1 MGTYQENNRNS
12 FYSKIEKQED
22 VVGSGKYLFSITGQP
37 KVQLSYTAWVS
48 TLFKDLETTKKTLAK
63 LQAAGA
69 KEGNWVDRLI
79 PTHKSFFGDEQ
90 KFIKT
95 YACDLEWAKT
105 LEYCKT
111 STDGASQPQ
120 GTLDEY
126 VGFYAGKDDEGK
138 DHRQEIKISGTNLV
152 TNTKHKVA
160 GDLTIILTPTGTK
173 DVFSVDIQNSLIKS
187 SSGTATFTRNKD
199 GKVCSI
205 TSSAKVKPVIGK
217 EQSIDATATKEGVTC
232 DAATPSPAPQNSTQ
246 QGGGQTQIQT
256 QYGGNFPPCVAN
268 YGGSRSFYILTDSA
282 NKKVFGFSLD
292 EAGANKIK
300 TDNPNKQLDIS
311 LEDCKFMR
319 VTEDYEEMFN
329 RNSEAARNKYLIFR
343 KDGSFISNST
353 VKRGTYICTERGTVQ
368 LTNRE
373 SVINEEKL
381 RKKIRA
387 KLLKLIK

>member
-12 FYSKIEKQED
+12 FYSKIDKQED
-22 VVGSGKYLFSITGQP
+22 VVGSGKYLFSLSGQP
-37 KVQLSYTAWVS
+37 KVQLSYTTWVS

-79 PTHKSFFGDEQ
+79 PTHKAFFGDEQ

-111 STDGASQPQ
+111 SADSGNQQQ

-126 VGFYAGKDDEGK
+126 VGFYTGKDDEGK

-152 TNTKHKVA
+152 TSTKHKVA

-173 DVFSVDIQNSLIKS
+173 DIFSVDIQNTYVKS

-217 EQSIDATATKEGVTC
+217 EQSIDATATKEGVSC
-232 DAATPSPAPQNSTQ
+232 DGATPSPVTQTGGQ
-246 QGGGQTQIQT
+246 QGGNQIQT
-256 QYGGNFPPCVAN
+256 QYGGDFPPCIAN
-268 YGGSRSFYILTDSA
+268 YGGAKAFYILTDNS

-311 LEDCKFMR
+311 LEDCRFMR

-329 RNSEAARNKYLIFR
+329 RNSEAPRNKYLIFR
-343 KDGSFISNST
+343 KDGSFISNSS
-353 VKRGTYICTERGTVQ
+353 VKRGKYICTENGTRTR
-368 LTNRE
+368 LIDRE
-373 SVINEEKL
+373 SVINEQTL